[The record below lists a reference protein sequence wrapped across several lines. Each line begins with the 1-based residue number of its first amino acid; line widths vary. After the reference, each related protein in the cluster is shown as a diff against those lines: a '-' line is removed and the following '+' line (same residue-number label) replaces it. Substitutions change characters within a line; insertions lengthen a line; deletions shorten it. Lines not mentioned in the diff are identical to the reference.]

1 MNLHQLGVQ
10 LIWGVGQVTIV
21 LSLGVLFYV
30 AARRRGPAM
39 RSLFAAAALS
49 TALGMT
55 LLMLSP
61 WPRWYN
67 VSLAPAI
74 ETREGATDDG
84 EPANA
89 VKPQA
94 ANLVDRQPDVS
105 GAAANARA
113 QRPTTAMENPT
124 RAAMAAFWQSLHDNL
139 ATPASN
145 APAQVRRDWQWPAV
159 LAVVFL
165 TGMGVAA
172 VRLLIGLWA
181 VARYR
186 RRSQAIDDERVLAEL
201 GELQASLGC
210 DRQVTLCQS
219 SAIGAPATIGWRKP
233 LVLLPADWRDWNAVD
248 RRAVLA
254 HEIAHVARGDYL
266 SGLVA
271 RLATAL
277 HFYHPLAHWLARRM
291 RFEQELAADACGV
304 ACSGGKESYVVALAR
319 MALAQ
324 DNRALAW
331 AARPFLPNRSTFL
344 RRIEMLRN
352 TSGVEHAPYR
362 PTTRRLALGALVAVA
377 LLIVGLRG
385 PILSPDDRAQAQ
397 QPGTTVAA
405 AGAKI
410 DLKGVPEDTL
420 VYAVIRPAAI
430 LSRDAQLRET
440 LAAMEK
446 ELNLRQNA
454 GISPGEVEEFRFML
468 VDRTVPG
475 QALSIEP
482 VMVLRTTKP
491 EAWKSLADQ
500 WKGAVQTEYRG
511 QRYSRTES
519 GGPAGGWSSFA
530 ADANTLVFSPREH
543 ALKAYIDATQVG
555 GNAPRW
561 ADEFKRVEGSDAAF
575 AADIRFF
582 GKLMDGQ
589 MHQLGGGGETAM
601 MLAVAPLWRQTNTL
615 VAGISFDGKLSS
627 AAYAICKSAQA
638 AEEVAATVTA
648 ARVMAQNMMPIARG
662 EMARHPQPPEIAKL
676 QNDLLAQA
684 EKFLAQVKPT
694 REGNVVSVKV
704 EGTEAFGPLVAS
716 LLLPAISKARGA
728 AQRAQSTN
736 NLRQISL
743 AMLNYHDVHKHY
755 PAASILGP
763 DGKTR
768 HSWRVAILPYI
779 EQENLYKQYRFDEP
793 WDSENNKRLL
803 SHIPAV
809 FQHPN
814 AKGKST
820 NSSYYLLT
828 GVGGIFQ
835 EEAAKKGTSLATVRD
850 GTSNTILAVEAI
862 RDIPWT
868 KPEDIPF
875 DVDGPLPK
883 LGGFDPQGFLAAFA
897 DGAVRIVSTSVDA
910 KVFKALFTAGGGEVV
925 SPDQVNPAGAR
936 NVPQRQPP
944 PAAVVPP
951 TAIQRK

>member
-10 LIWGVGQVTIV
+10 LIWGIGQVTVV
-21 LSLGVLFYV
+21 LSLGVVFYI

-67 VSLAPAI
+67 VSLAPSAGEAAKVAGDI
-74 ETREGATDDG
+74 DDPVEAT
-84 EPANA
+84 
-89 VKPQA
+89 KPQVPDRDA
-94 ANLVDRQPDVS
+94 AEAEVS
-105 GAAANARA
+105 GTTTAA
-113 QRPTTAMENPT
+113 PTRWRGSAMENPT

-139 ATPASN
+139 ATPAGN
-145 APAQVRRDWQWPAV
+145 DATPVRRDWQWPAV

-165 TGMGVAA
+165 VGMGVAV

-186 RRSQAIDDERVLAEL
+186 RRSRPIEDERLLAEL

-210 DRQVTLCQS
+210 DRPVTLCQS

-233 LVLLPADWRDWNAVD
+233 LVILPADWREWNAVD

-271 RLATAL
+271 RVATAL

-352 TSGVEHAPYR
+352 TSGLEHAPSR
-362 PTTRRLALGALVAVA
+362 PATRRLALAALAMVA

-385 PILSPDDRAQAQ
+385 PILSTDQQAAAQ
-397 QPGTTVAA
+397 QPGTTAA
-405 AGAKI
+405 ATI
-410 DLKGVPEDTL
+410 DLKGVPEDTV
-420 VYAVIRPAAI
+420 VYAVIRPAVI
-430 LSRDAQLRET
+430 LARDAQLRDT
-440 LAAMEK
+440 VATMEQQI
-446 ELNLRQNA
+446 NLRQNA
-454 GISPGEVEEFRFML
+454 GISPTEVEEFRLMA
-468 VDRTVPG
+468 VDLSVPG
-475 QALSIEP
+475 EGVSIDP
-482 VMVLRTTKP
+482 VMIVRTIKP
-491 EAWKSLADQ
+491 EGWKSLTDQ
-500 WKGAVQTEYRG
+500 WKDAVQTEHRG
-511 QRYSRTES
+511 QKYSRTES
-519 GGPAGGWSSFA
+519 GGPAGGWSSYA
-530 ADANTLVFSPREH
+530 ADAHTLVLSPREK
-543 ALKAYIDATQVG
+543 ALKAYIDAIKDAG
-555 GNAPRW
+555 IAPRW
-561 ADEFKRVEGSDAAF
+561 AGEFKRVEGSDAAL
-575 AADIRFF
+575 AVDVRFF
-582 GKLMDGQ
+582 ARLLEKEFPAER
-589 MHQLGGGGETAM
+589 GGANAAM
-601 MLAVAPLWRQTNTL
+601 ALALAPLWRQTNTL
-615 VAGISFDGKLSS
+615 VVGARAEGTLK
-627 AAYAICKSAQA
+627 AEAHAICRSEQA

-648 ARVMAQNMMPIARG
+648 ARVMAQNLLPTLRAHAG
-662 EMARHPQPPEIAKL
+662 KSQAPEIGKL
-676 QNDLLAQA
+676 ETEMFNLA
-684 EKFLAQVKPT
+684 EKFLAQIKPA
-694 REGNVVSVKV
+694 REGNLVTVKV

-716 LLLPAISKARGA
+716 LLLPAIGHARDA

-736 NLRQISL
+736 NLKQIAL
-743 AMLNYHDVHKHY
+743 ALHNYHDVHKAL
-755 PAASILGP
+755 PAAVMLGP
-763 DGKTR
+763 DGKTK

-779 EQENLYKQYRFDEP
+779 EQDLIYKQYRFDEP

-803 SHIPAV
+803 SHIPPV
-809 FQHPN
+809 FLHPSMQ
-814 AKGKST
+814 GKTT

-828 GVGGIFQ
+828 GIGGIFQ
-835 EEAAKKGTSLATVRD
+835 EEAAKKGVGFAAIRD
-850 GTSNTILAVEAI
+850 GTSNTILAVEAN
-862 RDIPWT
+862 RDTPWT

-875 DVDGPLPK
+875 DTDGQLPK
-883 LGGFDPQGFLAAFA
+883 LGGFAPEGFSAAFG
-897 DGAVRIVSTSVDA
+897 DGSVRFISAAIDS
-910 KVFKALFTAGGGEVV
+910 KVLKALFTAAGAEPV
-925 SPDQVNPAGAR
+925 SPVQVNPAGAR
-936 NVPQRQPP
+936 NIPQRAQP
-944 PAAVVPP
+944 PAAVTPP
-951 TAIQRK
+951 QATPRRQ